1 MPQLKTFTSFHFP
14 SLLTF
19 PIPPPSLHH
28 YFHSY
33 KFHLLLLFL
42 LLLLSLTSFSPFH
55 FNCTML
61 SHHTL
66 NPHAQPFY
74 LQPNQ
79 HQLLYFPRPICYYVP
94 PSTTGFYAPFHAPIS
109 DPSRQRAKTDT
120 FPSKLCAAATGNWRY
135 HRKLYKWRVRGRKI
149 RPNGTAVMPFPNTV
163 KEAESSSITTVMIRN
178 VPNQFK
184 FDDLIHIL
192 DEHCLQQNKSVVDPE
207 EWSKFDFVYL
217 PVDYRKYA
225 MQKRVSNLGY
235 AFVNF
240 TSPKAAF
247 RFYVEFH
254 GLEWEVAQNK
264 KICQINVAQYQVL
277 LSFQGMSFYL
287 P

>member
-1 MPQLKTFTSFHFP
+1 
-14 SLLTF
+14 
-19 PIPPPSLHH
+19 
-28 YFHSY
+28 
-33 KFHLLLLFL
+33 
-42 LLLLSLTSFSPFH
+42 
-55 FNCTML
+55 ML

-264 KICQINVAQYQVL
+264 KICQINVAQYQGRDTLMRIFQTKVFRCASPDLLPVL
-277 LSFQGMSFYL
+277 FSEGRNGLNRGIEGTYL
-287 P
+287 GNHVCGLPPRIKRTGAFDQKV